1 MKQLAALPLLFFFLN
16 SAIAQDAPK
25 ATGKKTAAAAPAYHA
40 PLKNDNSD
48 FGPGHN
54 RRKTKMRK
62 RPRFDYNK

>member
-1 MKQLAALPLLFFFLN
+1 MKKIAALPLMFFFLN

-25 ATGKKTAAAAPAYHA
+25 AAPKKTAASTPAYHA
-40 PLKNDNSD
+40 PLRNDNSN

-62 RPRFDYNK
+62 RPRFDYNN